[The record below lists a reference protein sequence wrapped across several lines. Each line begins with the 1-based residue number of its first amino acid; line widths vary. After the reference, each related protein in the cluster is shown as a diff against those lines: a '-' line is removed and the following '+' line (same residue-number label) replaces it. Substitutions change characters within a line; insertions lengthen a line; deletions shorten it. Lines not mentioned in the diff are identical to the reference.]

1 MPVTVNL
8 RHFGEGPV
16 VLEGELAPKELELNE
31 IRDELVAITEPLHY
45 DITVEKN
52 ENHLHVHGR
61 LEQVVDATC
70 KRCLKEFKLPVA
82 LDPYHGYVP
91 LEGEDAA
98 PVVND
103 LVDLAPFFREDM
115 LLAFPQHPLCS
126 ENCAGLANAPGSQT
140 ASPGKIPPGKET
152 GSAWSELDKLKLK

>member
-61 LEQVVDATC
+61 LEQVVDA
-70 KRCLKEFKLPVA
+70 
-82 LDPYHGYVP
+82 LDLSGRRA
-91 LEGEDAA
+91 AA
-98 PVVND
+98 PD
-103 LVDLAPFFREDM
+103 P
-115 LLAFPQHPLCS
+115 
-126 ENCAGLANAPGSQT
+126 
-140 ASPGKIPPGKET
+140 
-152 GSAWSELDKLKLK
+152 